1 MVGDNAVVKIIRN
14 NYPPPP
20 NAFISTEDVEQAH
33 YRWRNLTSGKEPLQS
48 MTYFLV
54 TLLERRAGG
63 DRTKATKIFKI
74 SKPVIK
80 TLARLSSDKT
90 HGLDSRKAA
99 FTDSANEI
107 TDGEVNWLN
116 VAIPKIIFRLGAHAT
131 GAQLTEITMT
141 DLLSSG
147 NTATSMA
154 LSRNVSA
161 YRSSESPRSQSA
173 ISKDPPDLAL
183 PARLA

>member
-63 DRTKATKIFKI
+63 DRPKAAKVFKI

-107 TDGEVNWLN
+107 TDGEVNLVKRRDSQDN
-116 VAIPKIIFRLGAHAT
+116 FSTRRACIG
-131 GAQLTEITMT
+131 
-141 DLLSSG
+141 
-147 NTATSMA
+147 
-154 LSRNVSA
+154 
-161 YRSSESPRSQSA
+161 RS
-173 ISKDPPDLAL
+173 ID
-183 PARLA
+183 